1 MGLRIDQKTYVT
13 QFDTKR
19 NIPFYSAYM
28 ITDPQG
34 QRLKTWTRSEV
45 SDTWQADIPGVLFQF
60 EIYWWEAVEIIYWV
74 INLYKHSLR
83 SYCLLFVLRVF
94 VNKTPTERISN
105 QFFISLR
112 SGSWEDWGLCSLGTE
127 GEGRRKSP

>member
-1 MGLRIDQKTYVT
+1 MITSSYFFFYLFHPTENKERSQVRAAVAQVQLANVIGATVGFPLGLPMGLRIDQKTYVT

-60 EIYWWEAVEIIYWV
+60 EIY
-74 INLYKHSLR
+74 
-83 SYCLLFVLRVF
+83 
-94 VNKTPTERISN
+94 
-105 QFFISLR
+105 
-112 SGSWEDWGLCSLGTE
+112 
-127 GEGRRKSP
+127 